1 MDDIGRVK
9 IFKSTEKLVENELYM
24 LKVEKFLSP
33 MEDLLQVIVTVL
45 RNQVYFVKIVKS
57 LVFGENDLQQL
68 DNVRVLA
75 LLEQDNLAEDP
86 PRFG

>member
-1 MDDIGRVK
+1 
-9 IFKSTEKLVENELYM
+9 
-24 LKVEKFLSP
+24 